1 MKILYQA
8 ATLGFLMAVCLAPDA
23 GGSGPAPSKKTDD
36 VLLSS
41 MERELQRAHDQLGK
55 LDPPAYFMSYSVHD
69 QSQAVAIGS
78 QGSLLNSTHT
88 RTRTADVVIRVGSP
102 ALDNSHETNR
112 SSAISSGEL
121 PLDNDADAVAH
132 ELWQL
137 TYGEYRKASK
147 AYLNVKTSTEVNAKE
162 EDTSP
167 DFSTESPQVHCGL
180 QRAAALSG
188 PGAVGTDGA
197 QVFGALPQV
206 PVHLSFRSFG
216 DGGGYPAALCFQRG
230 QPRSGSVEPG
240 ETRDSG
246 GNPGG

>member
-1 MKILYQA
+1 MKTLFQV

-23 GGSGPAPSKKTDD
+23 GSSGPKAYRRKPDD
-36 VLLSS
+36 VLLST

-69 QSQAVAIGS
+69 QSAAVVIGS
-78 QGSLLNSTHT
+78 QGSLVNSTHT
-88 RTRTADVVIRVGSP
+88 RTRTADVIIRVGSS
-102 ALDNSHETNR
+102 ALDNSHQKNR

-167 DFSTESPQVHCGL
+167 DFSTRVAAGPYRL
-180 QRAAALSG
+180 QRAASPSG
-188 PGAVGTDGA
+188 PTAVGTDGA
-197 QVFGALPQV
+197 QVFGAIP
-206 PVHLSFRSFG
+206 
-216 DGGGYPAALCFQRG
+216 
-230 QPRSGSVEPG
+230 
-240 ETRDSG
+240 
-246 GNPGG
+246 

>member
-1 MKILYQA
+1 
-8 ATLGFLMAVCLAPDA
+8 
-23 GGSGPAPSKKTDD
+23 
-36 VLLSS
+36 
-41 MERELQRAHDQLGK
+41 
-55 LDPPAYFMSYSVHD
+55 MSYSVHD
-69 QSQAVAIGS
+69 QSEAVAIGS

-121 PLDNDADAVAH
+121 PLDNDADAVAR

-167 DFSTESPQVHCGL
+167 DFSTESPQVH
-180 QRAAALSG
+180 ADYSE
-188 PGAVGTDGA
+188 
-197 QVFGALPQV
+197 LPAFPDQPRLEQMV
-206 PVHLSFRSFG
+206 RKYSEPFSKYPVHLSFRSFV
-216 DGGGYPAALCFQRG
+216 DGGERPSALCFQRG
-230 QPRSGSVEPG
+230 QPRSASVDPG
-240 ETRDSG
+240 ETGDPG